1 MDKVHMLNG
10 IVSKI
15 WHVLTISLFE
25 ISGQKVSIFSLIMAG
40 AIFYITTLISRWAD
54 RAMGRFLTDKSELDR
69 GVKDSIRTFTR
80 YTVLTIGAFI
90 TLDTV
95 GISMSSLAAL
105 GAVLMVGI
113 GFGLQNITQ
122 NFISGLII
130 LLERPIKVGDLIK
143 VKGVSGKVQE
153 IGARSTLVTTR
164 DDIAIIVPNSQFI
177 AEQVV
182 NESLSGERIRMKV
195 KVGVAYG
202 TDPRLVEKILMGVA
216 EDCPQVI
223 MNPPPKVFFLDFGAS
238 SLDFALSVWISELWQ
253 NESILSDIRFRISD
267 AFKDHDIE
275 IPFQQIDLKVKNF
288 DAAKSIETQQNQ
300 SPSL

>member
-1 MDKVHMLNG
+1 MENAKMFNEVFT
-10 IVSKI
+10 KI

-25 ISGQKVSIFSLIMAG
+25 ISGQKVSLFSLLMACV
-40 AIFYITTLISRWAD
+40 IFYITTLLSRWAE
-54 RAMGRFLTDKSELDR
+54 RAVGRILADKNELDS

-80 YTVLTIGAFI
+80 YTVLIVGGFV

-95 GISMSSLAAL
+95 GVSMSSLAAV

-122 NFISGLII
+122 NFISGIII
-130 LLERPIKVGDLIK
+130 LLERPIKVGDLIE
-143 VKGVSGKVQE
+143 VKGVSGKVTE

-164 DDIAIIVPNSQFI
+164 DDISIIVPNSQFI

-182 NESLSGERIRMKV
+182 NESLSGQKIRLKV

-202 TDPRLVEKILMGVA
+202 TDPRKVEAILMKVA
-216 EDCPQVI
+216 EECPQVI
-223 MNPPPKVFFLDFGAS
+223 MSPPPKVFFLDFGAS

-267 AFKDHDIE
+267 AFKAENIE

-288 DAAKSIETQQNQ
+288 DQ
-300 SPSL
+300 SPSNLS